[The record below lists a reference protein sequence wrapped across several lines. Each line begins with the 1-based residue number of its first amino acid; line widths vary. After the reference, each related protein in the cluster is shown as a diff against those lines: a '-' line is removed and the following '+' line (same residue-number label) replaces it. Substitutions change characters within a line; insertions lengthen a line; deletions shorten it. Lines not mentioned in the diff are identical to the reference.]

1 MDWLS
6 TIIGALLA
14 GIIIGPL
21 ARLVL
26 PGRQNI
32 SVGMTILIGAVG
44 ALVGGLVADWLNIGT
59 TEGTTAGIDWIK
71 LGIQVVVAA
80 VLVIAYG
87 SMAGRG
93 SAATTTTPPPPPP
106 T

>member
-6 TIIGALLA
+6 TIIGALLG

-32 SVGMTILIGAVG
+32 SVGLTVLIGAVG
-44 ALVGGLVADWLNIGT
+44 AFLGGLIADWMGVGET
-59 TEGTTAGIDWIK
+59 SGIDWTK
-71 LGIQVVVAA
+71 LLIQVAVAA
-80 VLVIAYG
+80 VLVLAYG
-87 SMAGRG
+87 AMAGRG
-93 SAATTTTPPPPPP
+93 AAPSGGGTTPPPPA

>member
-6 TIIGALLA
+6 TIIGALLG

-32 SVGMTILIGAVG
+32 SMGLTILIGAVG
-44 ALVGGLVADWLNIGT
+44 ALLGGVIADWMGVGET
-59 TEGTTAGIDWIK
+59 SGIDWTK
-71 LGIQVVVAA
+71 HLIQVAVAA
-80 VLVIAYG
+80 VLVLLSGA
-87 SMAGRG
+87 MAGRR
-93 SAATTTTPPPPPP
+93 ATGGTTTPPPPAGP
-106 T
+106 TA